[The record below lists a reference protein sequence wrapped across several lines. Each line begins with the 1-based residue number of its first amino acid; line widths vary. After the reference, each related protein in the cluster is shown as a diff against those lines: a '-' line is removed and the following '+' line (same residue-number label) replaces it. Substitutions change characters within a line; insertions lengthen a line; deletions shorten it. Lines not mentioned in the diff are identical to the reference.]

1 MRYNLIPISNI
12 RSDILIIRSSQ
23 RCQENFKM
31 VETRKYTNYTSI
43 IYSSKHRI
51 TTIVRFSPT
60 VNWNSRSP
68 ILEEILSR
76 ATNFHSQAN
85 AIDGSRVSKAKMS
98 KMLEIEG
105 QIPRKQDRPF
115 KDIVETVSGDGRGEE
130 EMGLFSVLVD
140 PRIFVGG
147 FYLLKWWIHS
157 SSAYLFEN
165 QYLEI
170 FVARNWMVSLR
181 G

>member
-1 MRYNLIPISNI
+1 
-12 RSDILIIRSSQ
+12 
-23 RCQENFKM
+23 
-31 VETRKYTNYTSI
+31 
-43 IYSSKHRI
+43 
-51 TTIVRFSPT
+51 
-60 VNWNSRSP
+60 
-68 ILEEILSR
+68 
-76 ATNFHSQAN
+76 
-85 AIDGSRVSKAKMS
+85 MS

-165 QYLEI
+165 QHLEI
-170 FVARNWMVSLR
+170 FVARN
-181 G
+181 